1 MNDTARSL
9 QRAAHLLAV
18 VACLALAAPGFVGR
32 ASAAAC
38 SSTAGAASCAVTAN
52 VTVTGGT
59 LTLESSPSLY
69 WSFIGTGYDQWAS
82 ASATALS
89 GCTASGAS
97 THCSGGTAP
106 SMIVLDGTG
115 SSSGW
120 AVSEYLSSNTLPTG
134 AVLKFNGQG
143 SSTIGW
149 SQASPIG
156 TDPFTPAT
164 PSAVCDYA
172 SSCTAASA
180 ASTCSHAGLGFS
192 TCPSYAVTL
201 GGTGAASQVD
211 LYSAA
216 ANSGL
221 GANCFASGT
230 ATAVGCTGTTS
241 TGFFNLGL
249 RGGSPV
255 GSTSAT
261 INMAVNSGP

>member
-1 MNDTARSL
+1 MRATAMVAVL
-9 QRAAHLLAV
+9 ACAA
-18 VACLALAAPGFVGR
+18 LALPGFVGH
-32 ASAAAC
+32 AVAAAC
-38 SSTAGAASCAVTAN
+38 SSTTGAASCAVTAN

-59 LTLESSPSLY
+59 LTLESSPNLY
-69 WSFIGTGYDQWAS
+69 WSLVGTGYDQWAS
-82 ASATALS
+82 ASATALT
-89 GCTASGAS
+89 GCTASGSS
-97 THCSGGTAP
+97 THCSGGTQP
-106 SMIVLDGTG
+106 YVIVLDGTG

-120 AVSEYLSSNTLPTG
+120 AVSEYLSANTLPTG
-134 AVLKFNGQG
+134 AVLKFNGAG

-156 TDPFTPAT
+156 TDPFTPTT
-164 PSAVCDYA
+164 PAVVCDYA
-172 SSCTAASA
+172 SSCTPASA

-216 ANSGL
+216 ASSGL
-221 GANCFASGT
+221 GANCFGSGT

-249 RGGSPV
+249 PGGSPV